1 MKNLNKIL
9 CLMLTLVLMTALFA
23 GCKSNKKKDVE
34 DDVYTQEQE
43 NNKEADEDNES
54 VDNKEN
60 TDKDAEDETNK
71 EEDKD
76 EANKE
81 ENKDESSDET
91 ILKDTTIRVA
101 TLKGPTGM
109 GMAKLMEDVTTGE
122 SEVNCD
128 FTLTG
133 APDDLVGKIVNKEV
147 DFACL
152 PTNLASVLYN
162 KTEGGIK
169 LAAVNTLGVLYI
181 MEVGNEINDIND
193 LKGKEIYASG
203 KGSVPDYILQYILK
217 ENSIDPEKDVDINF
231 SMQHAEVAT
240 TVISG
245 DNKIALLPQPFVT
258 TVSMKN
264 KDARIALDITKE
276 WEKIQGEDSPL
287 AMGCIVVDAEFAA
300 NNKELVDK
308 FLQEYKESVD
318 FVNANHEEAGKLI
331 EKHEILPSAAIAQK
345 AIPNCNIVYMSAT
358 DAKDTLQNLY
368 EILFDF
374 NPKSLGGKLPDGD
387 FYYQK

>member
-1 MKNLNKIL
+1 MKNLSKIL
-9 CLMLTLVLMTALFA
+9 CLMLTLVLVTTVFA

-34 DDVYTQEQE
+34 DDIYKQQQE
-43 NNKEADEDNES
+43 NDKDADKDEE
-54 VDNKEN
+54 NKEN
-60 TDKDAEDETNK
+60 NVDDNTNEGVK

-76 EANKE
+76 ETA
-81 ENKDESSDET
+81 SDDT
-91 ILKDTTIRVA
+91 NLKDTTIRVA

-109 GMAKLMEDVTTGE
+109 GMAKLIEEVTTGE
-122 SEVNCD
+122 AEVNCE
-128 FTLTG
+128 FTITG

-162 KTEGGIK
+162 KTKGGIK
-169 LAAVNTLGVLYI
+169 IAAVNTLGVLYV

-217 ENSIDPEKDVDINF
+217 ENDIDPEKDVDINF

-264 KDARIALDITKE
+264 KDARIALDMTKE

-318 FVNANHEEAGKLI
+318 FVNANNEEAGKLI

-345 AIPNCNIVYMSAT
+345 AIPNCNIVYMSAI

>member
-1 MKNLNKIL
+1 MKNLSKIL
-9 CLMLTLVLMTALFA
+9 CLMLTLVLVTTLFA
-23 GCKSNKKKDVE
+23 GCKSKKKDVE
-34 DDVYTQEQE
+34 EDVYKQQQE
-43 NNKEADEDNES
+43 NDKDADKDKES
-54 VDNKEN
+54 VDNKDEENKENDVDDN
-60 TDKDAEDETNK
+60 TDEGVK

-76 EANKE
+76 ETA
-81 ENKDESSDET
+81 SDDT
-91 ILKDTTIRVA
+91 NMKDTTIRVA

-109 GMAKLMEDVTTGE
+109 GMAKLMEEVTKGE
-122 SEVNCD
+122 AEVNCE
-128 FTLTG
+128 FTITG

-162 KTEGGIK
+162 KTKGGIK
-169 LAAVNTLGVLYI
+169 IAAVNTLGVLYI

-217 ENSIDPEKDVDINF
+217 ENDIDPEKDVDINF

-264 KDARIALDITKE
+264 KDARIALDMTKE

-300 NNKELVDK
+300 NNKDLVDK

-318 FVNANHEEAGKLI
+318 FVNANNEEAGKLI

>member
-1 MKNLNKIL
+1 
-9 CLMLTLVLMTALFA
+9 MLTLVLVTALFA

-34 DDVYTQEQE
+34 DDVYTQGQE
-43 NNKEADEDNES
+43 NNEEANEDKES
-54 VDNKEN
+54 VDNKEEN
-60 TDKDAEDETNK
+60 
-71 EEDKD
+71 
-76 EANKE
+76 EA
-81 ENKDESSDET
+81 ESSDET
-91 ILKDTTIRVA
+91 SLKDTTIRVA

-109 GMAKLMEDVTTGE
+109 GMVKLMEDITTGE
-122 SEVNCD
+122 SDVNCE
-128 FTLTG
+128 FTITG
-133 APDDLVGKIVNKEV
+133 APDELVGKIVNKEV

-162 KTEGGIK
+162 KTKGGMK

-181 MEVGNEINDIND
+181 MEVGNEINNIND

-203 KGSVPDYILQYILK
+203 KGSVPDYILQYVLK

-258 TVSMKN
+258 TVLMKN

-287 AMGCIVVDAEFAA
+287 AMGCIIVDAEFAT

-318 FVNANHEEAGKLI
+318 FVNTNNEEAGKLI
-331 EKHEILPSAAIAQK
+331 EKHGILPSAAIAQK

>member
-1 MKNLNKIL
+1 VT
-9 CLMLTLVLMTALFA
+9 TLFT
-23 GCKSNKKKDVE
+23 GCKSEKKKDVE
-34 DDVYTQEQE
+34 NDIYKQQQ
-43 NNKEADEDNES
+43 EDNEHPKG
-54 VDNKEN
+54 NEEEN
-60 TDKDAEDETNK
+60 T
-71 EEDKD
+71 
-76 EANKE
+76 
-81 ENKDESSDET
+81 DESSDDTSAESAE
-91 ILKDTTIRVA
+91 DTTIRVA
-101 TLKGPTGM
+101 ALKGPTGM

-122 SEVNCD
+122 SEFNCQ
-128 FTLTG
+128 FTITG
-133 APDDLVGKIVNKEV
+133 APEDLVGKIVNKEV

-162 KTEGGIK
+162 KTKGGIK

-181 MEVGNEINDIND
+181 MEVGNEINTVND
-193 LKGKEIYASG
+193 LKDKEIYASG
-203 KGSVPDYILQYILK
+203 QGSVPDYILKYILQ
-217 ENSIDPEKDVDINF
+217 ENDIDYEKDVNINF

-245 DNKIALLPQPFVT
+245 DSKIALLPQPFVT

-287 AMGCIVVDAEFAA
+287 AMGCIVVNSEILA

-308 FLQEYKESVD
+308 FLQQYQKSVEW
-318 FVNANHEEAGKLI
+318 VNANNEEAGKLI
-331 EKHEILPSAAIAQK
+331 EKHEIMPSAAIAQK
-345 AIPNCNIVYMSAT
+345 AIPNCNIVYMSAS
-358 DAKDTLQNLY
+358 DSKETLQKLY

-374 NPKSLGGKLPDGD
+374 NPTAVGGKLPDGD